1 MNLDKLITIA
11 AGVVL
16 AFSLTMNLDKI
27 QNLIWRAQA
36 KLIYEARTETWG
48 SPRFFPDRRFANDSV
63 LGGSAKPTHKAQSLS
78 RIQNPK
84 VPLNRQLQAVDL
96 KAE

>member
-16 AFSLTMNLDKI
+16 ALSLTVNLDKI
-27 QNLIWRAQA
+27 QTLIWRAQA
-36 KLIYEARTETWG
+36 KLIYESRTETWG
-48 SPRFFPDRRFANDSV
+48 SPRFFPDRRLANDSV
-63 LGGSAKPTHKAQSLS
+63 SGRSAKPTHKVQSLS

>member
-27 QNLIWRAQA
+27 QTLIWRAQA
-36 KLIYEARTETWG
+36 KFIYESRTETWG
-48 SPRFFPDRRFANDSV
+48 SPRFFP
-63 LGGSAKPTHKAQSLS
+63 KPSL
-78 RIQNPK
+78 QK
-84 VPLNRQLQAVDL
+84 
-96 KAE
+96 

>member
-27 QNLIWRAQA
+27 QTLIWRAQA
-36 KLIYEARTETWG
+36 KLIYESRTETWG
-48 SPRFFPDRRFANDSV
+48 SPRFFPRESDKQE
-63 LGGSAKPTHKAQSLS
+63 AKAKKSERKSTQC
-78 RIQNPK
+78 
-84 VPLNRQLQAVDL
+84 
-96 KAE
+96 